1 MFTGIV
7 QEVGKILEVST
18 AKLVVAA
25 SKVNAHIENGQ
36 SIAVNGVC
44 LTAIRFDKT
53 CFTVEVMPQTL
64 RMTNL
69 GKLKPGDK
77 VNLENALT
85 LGGQV
90 GGHLVQG
97 HVDATSSVTAI
108 NRQDKARLI
117 KINAPPE
124 VMRYVVDKGFI
135 AVSGVSLTVAE
146 VSQTW
151 FSVSIVGFT
160 LANTTITDWR
170 VGTEVNLEVDIIGK
184 YVAKMTAA
192 RNGGIT
198 ESFLQ
203 EHGFLVT

>member
-7 QEVGKILEVST
+7 QEVGKVLEASPSR
-18 AKLVVAA
+18 LVVAA
-25 SKVNAHIENGQ
+25 SKVNASIENGQ

-44 LTAIRFDKT
+44 LTVIGFDKSS
-53 CFTVEVMPQTL
+53 FTVEVMPQTL
-64 RMTNL
+64 RLTNL
-69 GKLKPGDK
+69 GKLKPGSK
-77 VNLENALT
+77 VNLENALA

-97 HVDATSSVTAI
+97 HIDAAGSVTQVT
-108 NRQDKARLI
+108 REGETRLI
-117 KINAPPE
+117 KISAPPQ

-146 VSQTW
+146 TGQTW
-151 FSVSIVGFT
+151 FGISIVGYT
-160 LANTTITDWR
+160 LASTTIGEWKA
-170 VGTEVNLEVDIIGK
+170 GTQVNLEADIIGK

-192 RNGGIT
+192 RTGGIT

-203 EHGFLVT
+203 EQGFLVT